1 MAFAP
6 CEAKIRAMSIMGIRW
21 PGDMNGKKNTW
32 SGSLDCAVDAIDLR
46 ERERERERE
55 ICCVYGKTYCY
66 ISNGDR
72 LRSGRSFRSQ
82 AEFQSPTSNRRK
94 LLGSF
99 LG

>member
-46 ERERERERE
+46 ERER
-55 ICCVYGKTYCY
+55 
-66 ISNGDR
+66 D
-72 LRSGRSFRSQ
+72 
-82 AEFQSPTSNRRK
+82 
-94 LLGSF
+94 LLC
-99 LG
+99 LWENLLLY